1 MKLTAIQ
8 KLTGV
13 LELVSGLHIGSG
25 NTEMHIGGTDNP
37 VIKNPL
43 TLEPYIPGSSIK
55 GKIRSLLEWELGVVG
70 LTEGK
75 PLSFKDIAKLKGAEQ
90 ERAKDILRLFGGAP
104 EGNGANETLV
114 KEIGPTRLAF
124 WDCPLEE
131 SWKDMMKNRNLLF
144 TETKMENMIDRIRG
158 VAEHPRNTERV
169 PAGARFVFNLTL
181 RVHDYGN
188 GGENLLPTLWRG
200 LKLLEL
206 TGLGGSGSRGY
217 GKIRFAELKFEGR
230 GDLDAIEEIKKIWP
244 LEKPEPERN
253 ANGWPVGF
261 FEATAGAWEGEP
273 LVRES
278 QGKYEQRLELE

>member
-37 VIKNPL
+37 VIKHPL
-43 TLEPYIPGSSIK
+43 TLEPYIPGSSVK
-55 GKIRSLLEWELGVVG
+55 GKIRSLLEWELGVVSVTQG
-70 LTEGK
+70 S
-75 PLSFKDIAKLKGAEQ
+75 PLGFKHINDVPESDREK
-90 ERAKDILRLFGGAP
+90 AKDILRLFGGAP
-104 EGNGANETLV
+104 EGNGVNESLI

-124 WDCPLEE
+124 WDCSLEK
-131 SWKDMMKNRNLLF
+131 SWVGEMQARNLLL

-169 PAGARFVFNLTL
+169 PAGARFDFALTL
-181 RVHDYGN
+181 RVHD
-188 GGENLLPTLWRG
+188 GEDLLPTLYRG

-217 GKIRFAELKFEGR
+217 GKIRFTKL
-230 GDLDAIEEIKKIWP
+230 DLEDRNLLPDIEKT
-244 LEKPEPERN
+244 RFN
-253 ANGWPVGF
+253 
-261 FEATAGAWEGEP
+261 EAA
-273 LVRES
+273 
-278 QGKYEQRLELE
+278 

>member
-37 VIKNPL
+37 VIKHPL

-55 GKIRSLLEWELGVVG
+55 GKIRSLLEWELGVIG

-75 PLSFKDIAKLKGAEQ
+75 PLGFKDIGKLKGAEQ
-90 ERAKDILRLFGGAP
+90 DQAKDILRLFGGAP
-104 EGNGANETLV
+104 EGSSTSDALV
-114 KEIGPTRLAF
+114 REIGPTRLAF
-124 WDCPLEE
+124 WDCPLDKT
-131 SWKDMMKNRNLLF
+131 WVGDMQNRNLLL
-144 TETKMENMIDRIRG
+144 TETKTENMIDRIKG

-169 PAGARFVFNLTL
+169 PAGAKFDFSLTL
-181 RVHDYGN
+181 RIHD
-188 GGENLLPTLWRG
+188 GESLLPTLWRG

-217 GKIRFAELKFEGR
+217 GKVRFA
-230 GDLDAIEEIKKIWP
+230 
-244 LEKPEPERN
+244 
-253 ANGWPVGF
+253 
-261 FEATAGAWEGEP
+261 
-273 LVRES
+273 
-278 QGKYEQRLELE
+278 RLELEGRDLLPEIGKIRFSPSVGL